1 MEKKE
6 TKLLVLDIDGTL
18 TNSEKQITENT
29 RKGIINIIE
38 RGCRSALGCAQM
50 PWDFVH
56 QEFPVNE
63 EEQANFY
70 ESSLSVMSNE
80 DWFMGYFW
88 WDWSTWIYSSKEE
101 AQKDKGFNIHLKKAE
116 EVIKKWYSKN

>member
-1 MEKKE
+1 
-6 TKLLVLDIDGTL
+6 
-18 TNSEKQITENT
+18 
-29 RKGIINIIE
+29 
-38 RGCRSALGCAQM
+38 M

-56 QEFPVNE
+56 KEFPVNE

-70 ESSLSVMSNE
+70 ESSLSVMANE

-88 WDWSTWIYSSKEE
+88 WDWSTWIYNSKEE